1 MEILWKDTFSVEFLA
16 NHLKLYGNCAFPK
29 NVHTRKLGNVLVV
42 YAVCLSNNFGIHY
55 DNIKSYTCFF
65 SRHFLGKYFHVHLY
79 YFKGWK
85 IYYFRVEE
93 ITNHTHTHTH
103 THTHIHTHIQILK
116 WLHFLNMLKKFQLS
130 KKDSWQHFELNNNS
144 TICNT
149 INNLWEF
156 LEFFVD

>member
-93 ITNHTHTHTH
+93 ITNHTNTHTHTH
-103 THTHIHTHIQILK
+103 THTHTRSNTEMTSL
-116 WLHFLNMLKKFQLS
+116 FEYVKKIPAFQ
-130 KKDSWQHFELNNNS
+130 KGFMTAFWTK
-144 TICNT
+144 
-149 INNLWEF
+149 
-156 LEFFVD
+156 